1 MGSPSSIPHVLVY
14 ADADAV
20 AEATG
25 ARLLLATSDAVALR
39 GRADIVLTGGTV
51 GIELLRR
58 AASSALAGMIDWTSV
73 HVWWGDER
81 FVPAGSPDRNE
92 GQAQEALLG
101 SIPLPEENIH
111 RVGAASE
118 FDSAED
124 AAAAY
129 GHEIAAHGSP
139 QWDVALFGMGP
150 DGHVA
155 SLFPGHPA
163 FVAGALAA
171 QTQADAIAV
180 HDSPKPPP
188 TRVTLSLAAVN
199 RAREVWI
206 VAAGAEKA
214 PAVAEALRGD
224 TLPAGH
230 VHGSE
235 RTMWLVDAAAA
246 TRI

>member
-1 MGSPSSIPHVLVY
+1 MTSRAGVPTVLVY
-14 ADADAV
+14 ADADAL

-25 ARLLLATSDAVALR
+25 ARFLLAASDAVALR
-39 GRADIVLTGGTV
+39 GRADLVLTGGTV

-58 AASSALAGMIDWTSV
+58 AAASPLAQGVDWTSV

-81 FVPAGSPDRNE
+81 FVAAGSPDRNE
-92 GQAQEALLG
+92 GQAQAALLG

-111 RVGAASE
+111 RIGATNGFA
-118 FDSAED
+118 SAED

-129 GHEIAAHGSP
+129 GDEIASHGSP
-139 QWDVALFGMGP
+139 RWDVALFGMGP

-163 FVAGALAA
+163 FTAPAS
-171 QTQADAIAV
+171 ADALAV

-188 TRVTLSLAAVN
+188 TRVSLSLAAIG
-199 RAREVWI
+199 RSREVWV

-214 PAVAEALRGD
+214 SAVAAALRGD
-224 TLPAGH
+224 MALPAARI
-230 VHGSE
+230 HGSE
-235 RTMWLVDAAAA
+235 RTLWLLDAAAA